1 MKKYFLTL
9 LAVFLL
15 PISAK
20 SEINIAIDKT
30 TQYLMSNWKADET
43 LKKLYPPQVL
53 SVPTGTKVYGGCG
66 EFMKGNHI
74 GGSLYCPYTHTVF
87 LDTSQLQDFYDAFGS
102 SSIAYVI
109 AHEFSHALQ
118 REFEINL
125 KDPNHELQA
134 DCMAG
139 VFIATGNKELGITRQ
154 DVLSMTQVAY
164 SIGGKTHGSGAQ
176 RAYSLLGGMGRVDF
190 DCKEASIQKLVDN
203 EIQDPFL
210 QQISRTRSDA
220 GGMNLRPTPY
230 PKKLKR
236 TLGL

>member
-1 MKKYFLTL
+1 MKYFLAFFAAL
-9 LAVFLL
+9 LL

-20 SEINIAIDKT
+20 AGINEAIDET
-30 TQYLMSNWKADET
+30 TQYLMRNWRSDET

-66 EFMKGNHI
+66 EFMKGDHI

-102 SSIAYVI
+102 SSIAYII

-118 REFEINL
+118 REFEIDL

-139 VFIATGNKELGITRQ
+139 VFIAQGNKELGITRE
-154 DVLSMTQVAY
+154 DVLSMSHVAY
-164 SIGGKTHGSGAQ
+164 NIGGKTHGTGAQ
-176 RAYSLLGGMGRVDF
+176 RAFSLLGGMGRVDF
-190 DCKEASIQKLVDN
+190 ECNEASIQKLVAN
-203 EIQDPFL
+203 EINHPL
-210 QQISRTRSDA
+210 YKTLARTRSA
-220 GGMNLRPTPY
+220 TGGANLTPTPY
-230 PKKLKR
+230 PKKLKN